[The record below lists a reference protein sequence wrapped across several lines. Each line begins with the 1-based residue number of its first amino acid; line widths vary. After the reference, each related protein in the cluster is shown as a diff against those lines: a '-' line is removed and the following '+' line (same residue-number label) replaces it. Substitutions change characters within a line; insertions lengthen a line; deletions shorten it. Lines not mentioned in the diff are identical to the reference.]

1 MQYFQH
7 LFPSWNRYIQ
17 IRWFFPQNG
26 QINFEKSLFLF
37 GLKRM
42 VEIFSDWFVKFIF
55 IEFTILLFLFQTTVS
70 QQVEILSLSVIMKDK
85 WKKICQFSAKHF
97 RLIFDNS
104 ESECLFLIVEQVVY
118 AWIRNLGKII
128 QQGAFIGR
136 LIAQYIFY
144 FC

>member
-1 MQYFQH
+1 MKYLQH
-7 LFPSWNRYIQ
+7 LFPSWNWYIQ
-17 IRWFFPQNG
+17 IRWFFPQNS

-55 IEFTILLFLFQTTVS
+55 IEFTVLLFLFQTTVS
-70 QQVEILSLSVIMKDK
+70 QQVEIFSLSVIMKDK
-85 WKKICQFSAKHF
+85 WKEICQFSAKNF
-97 RLIFDNS
+97 RLIFDNC
-104 ESECLFLIVEQVVY
+104 ESECLFLIIEQVVY
-118 AWIRNLGKII
+118 SWIRNLGKII
-128 QQGAFIGR
+128 QQDPFIGR